1 MAQDAQSHE
10 ASFSEFVRARWSATV
25 RLANGLTLD
34 AGRAEDLAQEAF
46 AKLWPRWS
54 RLRDDNPEAYLRRIV
69 VTTFLSSRRLR
80 RVSEHLTDAPPEL
93 PHRDGHD
100 ELDSRDAL
108 RRVLLRLSPRQRAV
122 VYLRYA
128 EDLPEAQVAELL
140 GCSVGSVKT
149 HASRA
154 LAALRLTVP
163 PKQSRRAPTTTHKEV
178 RSG

>member
-1 MAQDAQSHE
+1 MQQAAQSYE
-10 ASFSEFVRARWSATV
+10 ASFSDFVRARWSATV

-34 AGRAEDLAQEAF
+34 PQRAEDLAQDAF
-46 AKLWPRWS
+46 AKLWPHWP
-54 RLRDDNPEAYLRRIV
+54 RLRDDNPVAYLRRVV

-93 PHRDGHD
+93 PHRDGYD

-108 RRVLLRLSPRQRAV
+108 RRALLRLSPQQRAV

-128 EDLPEAQVAELL
+128 EDLPETHVAELL

-154 LAALRLTVP
+154 LAALRRTVP
-163 PKQSRRAPTTTHKEV
+163 PEQSGRAPITTHKEV
-178 RSG
+178 RDG

>member
-1 MAQDAQSHE
+1 MQQGAQSYE
-10 ASFSEFVRARWSATV
+10 ASFSDFVRARWSATV

-34 AGRAEDLAQEAF
+34 AGRAEDLAQDAF
-46 AKLWPRWS
+46 AKLWPHWP
-54 RLRDDNPEAYLRRIV
+54 RLRDDNPAAYLRRVV

-93 PHRDGHD
+93 PHRDGND
-100 ELDSRDAL
+100 ELDGRDAL
-108 RRVLLRLSPRQRAV
+108 RQVLLRLSPRQRAV

-163 PKQSRRAPTTTHKEV
+163 PEHYDRASTPTHKEV
-178 RSG
+178 RDG